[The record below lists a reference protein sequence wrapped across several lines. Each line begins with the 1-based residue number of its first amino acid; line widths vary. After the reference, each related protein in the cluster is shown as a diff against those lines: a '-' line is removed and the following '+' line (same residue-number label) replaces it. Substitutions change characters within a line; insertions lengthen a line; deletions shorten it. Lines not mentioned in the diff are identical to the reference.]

1 MDGDMSVT
9 DPRMASPL
17 LLGRCSL
24 RQTRPC
30 LEQMTNH
37 IRHKSKVTAEGTRQP
52 DGPDLVALL
61 GAVPAEDW
69 YRTWA
74 ACRTIM
80 FRRTSKRVKEQV
92 DKMRLPVLVRLC
104 RQLWRDIITTR
115 LGDYNGGRYNRVMEN
130 INIVMNQI
138 PVMTA
143 LFRMTTLELDGLVAP
158 DIAAATFTHTDRAPE
173 SLTEMLQGVIGR
185 SAGWLTHVDLDG
197 NSFGSEGVSRL
208 AGVLAECTSLRY
220 LGLGANS
227 VQDDGVENVARVLH
241 QCPAL
246 RTLDLHNLIGC
257 HGAGGLA
264 RVLVVC
270 TALTKLDLAFNCIAD
285 CGAENIAAVLGECPP
300 LGYLYLDLQE
310 NEIGPEHCR
319 RLSAF
324 CTGTLDIILDDS
336 TSEEDEEEVEDL
348 ND

>member
-1 MDGDMSVT
+1 MQTAQTASPVVPTAANVLGMDGDMSVA

-17 LLGRCSL
+17 LFGRCSL

-69 YRTWA
+69 CRTWA

-92 DKMRLPVLVRLC
+92 DKMSLTVLVRMF
-104 RQLWRDIITTR
+104 
-115 LGDYNGGRYNRVMEN
+115 NGGRYNRVKEN
-130 INIVMNQI
+130 INIVMNQL

-143 LFRMTTLELDGLVAP
+143 LFRITTLQLHGVVAP
-158 DIAAATFTHTDRAPE
+158 DIAGATTMTHTDRAPE

-185 SAGWLTHVDLDG
+185 SAGWLTHLQLDR
-197 NSFGSEGVSRL
+197 NSLGSEGVSRL

-246 RTLDLHNLIGC
+246 RTLDLQYNHIG
-257 HGAGGLA
+257 
-264 RVLVVC
+264 
-270 TALTKLDLAFNCIAD
+270 
-285 CGAENIAAVLGECPP
+285 
-300 LGYLYLDLQE
+300 
-310 NEIGPEHCR
+310 
-319 RLSAF
+319 
-324 CTGTLDIILDDS
+324 
-336 TSEEDEEEVEDL
+336 
-348 ND
+348 